1 MLIDKYIENALYL
14 YQCVIIPGFGGFIA
28 TDQPQDSAGKEGKY
42 SPRKKKFAFHPNLK
56 VNDGVL
62 AMYIANMREISY
74 AEAMNEIAHAV
85 DFYLSTLEKGDP
97 VDIEGVGSIRPDGQG
112 GLCFAQFGDKDFN
125 RKQYGLSSACIPQE
139 TPAGESAADMP
150 DEKTYAHT
158 RLQITPAPQE
168 PDPENPQQ
176 KPSSKKE
183 GVETVKK
190 AFQMVVD
197 AATSAGIE
205 DNHVENRAIGG
216 MINAVLMEAVEKA
229 TIDKYRA
236 DDPEHLRRLITSAAD
251 KAKKA
256 SDPEAERAIDS
267 IVSVLM
273 EQSPAEDA
281 GAQEQTPSAE
291 ETSPLPEPTQEENAS
306 AQDTPDAAEQEKE
319 PEKSE
324 PASDESAG
332 NEEEAGEDSPADGP
346 SENESQENE
355 PEKIEEDEDED
366 HPGFNPLRSKPV
378 RIVIGAVVVL
388 AVLAGLFFFVCRG
401 GANLYFWKDTEGD
414 AIPTAQP
421 ALPAGDSLAVDST
434 AQNDTLPTTE
444 LTPAIPAG
452 DALDTT
458 YLADLPFY
466 VIATSVSVRENAERA
481 LRELRQRGY
490 PAVYAG
496 YQNGLYLIAY
506 RGFRSRSEAMKFF
519 EEILNTTDNT
529 QVWVKVY
536 NRNAD
541 KKTD

>member
-125 RKQYGLSSACIPQE
+125 RKQYGLSSTCIPQE
-139 TPAGESAADMP
+139 TPAGESAADIP

-168 PDPENPQQ
+168 PDTENPPQE
-176 KPSSKKE
+176 PSSKKE

-273 EQSPAEDA
+273 EQSPAPAEVP
-281 GAQEQTPSAE
+281 QEQTPAAE
-291 ETSPLPEPTQEENAS
+291 ETSPLPEPAQEENAS
-306 AQDTPDAAEQEKE
+306 SQDAPDVAEQEKE
-319 PEKSE
+319 PEKVD
-324 PASDESAG
+324 PAYDESAE
-332 NEEEAGEDSPADGP
+332 NIEDAGENNPADRQQK
-346 SENESQENE
+346 NNSQENN
-355 PEKIEEDEDED
+355 EEDEDED
-366 HPGFNPLRSKPV
+366 EEHDSHFLRSKPV

-401 GANLYFWKDTEGD
+401 GANLYFWKDTEED

-421 ALPAGDSLAVDST
+421 VLPSEDSLAVDST
-434 AQNDTLPTTE
+434 AQNDTLPMTD

-466 VIATSVSVRENAERA
+466 VIATSVSVRENAEKA

-506 RGFRSRSEAMKFF
+506 QGFRSRSEAMKFY

>member
-125 RKQYGLSSACIPQE
+125 RKQYGLSSTCIPQE
-139 TPAGESAADMP
+139 TPAGESAADIP

-168 PDPENPQQ
+168 PDTENPPQE
-176 KPSSKKE
+176 PSSKKE

-256 SDPEAERAIDS
+256 SDPEAERAINS

-273 EQSPAEDA
+273 EQSPAPAEVP
-281 GAQEQTPSAE
+281 QEQTPAAE
-291 ETSPLPEPTQEENAS
+291 ETSPHPEPAQEDGTAS
-306 AQDTPDAAEQEKE
+306 QDAPGVAEQEKE
-319 PEKSE
+319 PEKVD
-324 PASDESAG
+324 PASDESAE
-332 NEEEAGEDSPADGP
+332 NIEDTGENNPADGQ
-346 SENESQENE
+346 QENNPQE
-355 PEKIEEDEDED
+355 NEEDEDED
-366 HPGFNPLRSKPV
+366 EEHGSHFLRSKPV

-401 GANLYFWKDTEGD
+401 GANLYFWKDTKGD

-421 ALPAGDSLAVDST
+421 VLPAKDSLAVDST
-434 AQNDTLPTTE
+434 AQNDTLPMTD

-466 VIATSVSVRENAERA
+466 VIATSVSVRENAEKA

-506 RGFRSRSEAMKFF
+506 QGFRSRSEAMKFY

>member
-125 RKQYGLSSACIPQE
+125 RKQYGLSSTCIPQE
-139 TPAGESAADMP
+139 TPAGESAADIP

-168 PDPENPQQ
+168 PDTENPPQE
-176 KPSSKKE
+176 PSSKKE

-273 EQSPAEDA
+273 EQSPAPVEVP
-281 GAQEQTPSAE
+281 QEQTPAAE
-291 ETSPLPEPTQEENAS
+291 ETSPLPEPAQEDGTATQDA
-306 AQDTPDAAEQEKE
+306 PDVAEQEKE
-319 PEKSE
+319 PEKVD
-324 PASDESAG
+324 PAYDESAE
-332 NEEEAGEDSPADGP
+332 NIEDAGENNPADRQQ
-346 SENESQENE
+346 ENNSQENN
-355 PEKIEEDEDED
+355 EEDEDED
-366 HPGFNPLRSKPV
+366 EEHDSHFLRSKPV

-401 GANLYFWKDTEGD
+401 GANLYFWKDTKGD

-421 ALPAGDSLAVDST
+421 VLPAKDSLAVDST
-434 AQNDTLPTTE
+434 AQNDTLPMTD

-466 VIATSVSVRENAERA
+466 VIATSVSVRENAEKA

-506 RGFRSRSEAMKFF
+506 QGFRSRSEAMKFY

>member
-125 RKQYGLSSACIPQE
+125 RKQYGLSSTCIPQE
-139 TPAGESAADMP
+139 TPAGESAADIP

-168 PDPENPQQ
+168 PDTENPPQE
-176 KPSSKKE
+176 PSSKKE

-273 EQSPAEDA
+273 EQSPAPAEVP
-281 GAQEQTPSAE
+281 QEQTPAAE
-291 ETSPLPEPTQEENAS
+291 ETSPHPEPAQEDGTAS
-306 AQDTPDAAEQEKE
+306 QDAPGVAEQEKE
-319 PEKSE
+319 PEKVD
-324 PASDESAG
+324 PASDESAE
-332 NEEEAGEDSPADGP
+332 NIEDTGENNPADGQ
-346 SENESQENE
+346 QENNPQE
-355 PEKIEEDEDED
+355 NEEDEDED
-366 HPGFNPLRSKPV
+366 EEHGSHFLRSKPV

-401 GANLYFWKDTEGD
+401 GANLYFWKDTKGD

-421 ALPAGDSLAVDST
+421 VLPAKDSLAVDST
-434 AQNDTLPTTE
+434 AQNDTLPMTD

-466 VIATSVSVRENAERA
+466 VIATSVSVRENAEKA

-506 RGFRSRSEAMKFF
+506 QGFRSRSEAMKFY

>member
-112 GLCFAQFGDKDFN
+112 GLCFTQFGDKDFN
-125 RKQYGLSSACIPQE
+125 RKQYGLSSTCIPQE
-139 TPAGESAADMP
+139 TPAGEAAADSP

-168 PDPENPQQ
+168 PDTESPQQ
-176 KPSSKKE
+176 ESSSKKE

-273 EQSPAEDA
+273 EQSPAPVEVP
-281 GAQEQTPSAE
+281 QEQTPAVE
-291 ETSPLPEPTQEENAS
+291 ETSPLPEPAQEDGTAS
-306 AQDTPDAAEQEKE
+306 QDAPDIAKQVKE
-319 PEKSE
+319 PEKVD
-324 PASDESAG
+324 PASEESAE
-332 NEEEAGEDSPADGP
+332 NIEDTSENNPADGQ
-346 SENESQENE
+346 QENNLQE
-355 PEKIEEDEDED
+355 NNDEDEDED
-366 HPGFNPLRSKPV
+366 EEHGSHFLRSKPV

-401 GANLYFWKDTEGD
+401 GANLYFWKDTEED

-421 ALPAGDSLAVDST
+421 VLPAKDSLAVDST
-434 AQNDTLPTTE
+434 AQNDTLPMTD

-466 VIATSVSVRENAERA
+466 VIATSVSVRENAEKA
-481 LRELRQRGY
+481 LLELRQEGY

-506 RGFRSRSEAMKFF
+506 QGFRSRSEAMKFY

>member
-125 RKQYGLSSACIPQE
+125 RKQYGLSSTCIPQE
-139 TPAGESAADMP
+139 TPAGESAADIP

-168 PDPENPQQ
+168 PDTENPPQE
-176 KPSSKKE
+176 PSSKKE

-273 EQSPAEDA
+273 EQSPAPAEVP
-281 GAQEQTPSAE
+281 QEQTPAVE
-291 ETSPLPEPTQEENAS
+291 ETSPLPEPAQEDGTAS
-306 AQDTPDAAEQEKE
+306 QDAPDVAEQEKE
-319 PEKSE
+319 PEKVD
-324 PASDESAG
+324 PAYDESAE
-332 NEEEAGEDSPADGP
+332 NIEDAGENNPADRQQ
-346 SENESQENE
+346 ENNSQENN
-355 PEKIEEDEDED
+355 EEDEDED
-366 HPGFNPLRSKPV
+366 EEHDSHFLRSKPV

-401 GANLYFWKDTEGD
+401 GANLYFWKDTKGD

-421 ALPAGDSLAVDST
+421 VLPAKDSLAVDST
-434 AQNDTLPTTE
+434 AQNDTLPMTD

-466 VIATSVSVRENAERA
+466 VIATSVSVRENAEKA

-506 RGFRSRSEAMKFF
+506 QGFRSRSEAMKFY

>member
-125 RKQYGLSSACIPQE
+125 RKQYGLSSTCIPQE
-139 TPAGESAADMP
+139 TPAGESAADIP

-168 PDPENPQQ
+168 PDTESPPQE
-176 KPSSKKE
+176 PSSKKE

-273 EQSPAEDA
+273 EQSPAPVEVP
-281 GAQEQTPSAE
+281 QEQTPAAE
-291 ETSPLPEPTQEENAS
+291 ETSPLPEPAQEDGTATQDA
-306 AQDTPDAAEQEKE
+306 PDVAEQEKE
-319 PEKSE
+319 PEKVD
-324 PASDESAG
+324 PAYDESAE
-332 NEEEAGEDSPADGP
+332 NIEDAGKNNPADRQQ
-346 SENESQENE
+346 ENNSQENN
-355 PEKIEEDEDED
+355 EEDEDED
-366 HPGFNPLRSKPV
+366 EEHDSHFLRSKPV

-401 GANLYFWKDTEGD
+401 GANLYFWKDTKGD

-421 ALPAGDSLAVDST
+421 VLPAKDSLAVDST
-434 AQNDTLPTTE
+434 AQNDTLPMTD

-466 VIATSVSVRENAERA
+466 VIATSVSVRENAEKA

-506 RGFRSRSEAMKFF
+506 QGFRSRSEAMKFY

>member
-125 RKQYGLSSACIPQE
+125 RKQYGLSSTCIPQE
-139 TPAGESAADMP
+139 TPAGESAADIP

-168 PDPENPQQ
+168 PDTENPPQE
-176 KPSSKKE
+176 PSSKKE

-273 EQSPAEDA
+273 EQSPAPVEVP
-281 GAQEQTPSAE
+281 QEQTPAAE
-291 ETSPLPEPTQEENAS
+291 ETSPLPEPAQEDGTATQDA
-306 AQDTPDAAEQEKE
+306 PDVAEQEKE
-319 PEKSE
+319 PEKVD
-324 PASDESAG
+324 PAYDESAE
-332 NEEEAGEDSPADGP
+332 NIEDAGENNPADRQQ
-346 SENESQENE
+346 ENNSQENN
-355 PEKIEEDEDED
+355 EEDEDED
-366 HPGFNPLRSKPV
+366 EEHGSHFLRSKPV

-401 GANLYFWKDTEGD
+401 GANLYFWKDTKGD

-421 ALPAGDSLAVDST
+421 VLPAKDSLAVDST
-434 AQNDTLPTTE
+434 AQNDTLPMTD

-466 VIATSVSVRENAERA
+466 VIATSVSVRENAEKA

-506 RGFRSRSEAMKFF
+506 QGFRSRSEAMKFY

>member
-1 MLIDKYIENALYL
+1 
-14 YQCVIIPGFGGFIA
+14 
-28 TDQPQDSAGKEGKY
+28 
-42 SPRKKKFAFHPNLK
+42 
-56 VNDGVL
+56 
-62 AMYIANMREISY
+62 
-74 AEAMNEIAHAV
+74 
-85 DFYLSTLEKGDP
+85 
-97 VDIEGVGSIRPDGQG
+97 
-112 GLCFAQFGDKDFN
+112 
-125 RKQYGLSSACIPQE
+125 
-139 TPAGESAADMP
+139 
-150 DEKTYAHT
+150 
-158 RLQITPAPQE
+158 
-168 PDPENPQQ
+168 
-176 KPSSKKE
+176 
-183 GVETVKK
+183 
-190 AFQMVVD
+190 MVVD

-273 EQSPAEDA
+273 EQSPAPVEVP
-281 GAQEQTPSAE
+281 QEQTPAAE
-291 ETSPLPEPTQEENAS
+291 ETSPHPEPAQEDGTATQDA
-306 AQDTPDAAEQEKE
+306 PDVAEQEKE
-319 PEKSE
+319 PEKVD
-324 PASDESAG
+324 PASDESAE
-332 NEEEAGEDSPADGP
+332 NIEDAGENNPADRQQ
-346 SENESQENE
+346 ENNSQENN
-355 PEKIEEDEDED
+355 EEDEDED
-366 HPGFNPLRSKPV
+366 EEHGSHFLRSKPV

-401 GANLYFWKDTEGD
+401 GANLYFWKDTKGD

-421 ALPAGDSLAVDST
+421 VLPAEDSLAVDST
-434 AQNDTLPTTE
+434 AQNDTLPMTD
-444 LTPAIPAG
+444 LTPAVPAG

-466 VIATSVSVRENAERA
+466 VIATSVSVRENAEKA

-506 RGFRSRSEAMKFF
+506 QGFRSRSEAMKFY

>member
-1 MLIDKYIENALYL
+1 
-14 YQCVIIPGFGGFIA
+14 
-28 TDQPQDSAGKEGKY
+28 
-42 SPRKKKFAFHPNLK
+42 
-56 VNDGVL
+56 
-62 AMYIANMREISY
+62 MYIANMREISY

-112 GLCFAQFGDKDFN
+112 GLCFTQFGDKDFN
-125 RKQYGLSSACIPQE
+125 RKQYGLSSTCIPQE
-139 TPAGESAADMP
+139 TPAGEAAADIP
-150 DEKTYAHT
+150 DEKTYAHS

-168 PDPENPQQ
+168 PDTENPPQE
-176 KPSSKKE
+176 PSSKKE
-183 GVETVKK
+183 GIETVKK

-256 SDPEAERAIDS
+256 SDPQAERAIDS

-273 EQSPAEDA
+273 EQSPAPAEVP
-281 GAQEQTPSAE
+281 QEQTPAVE
-291 ETSPLPEPTQEENAS
+291 ETSPLPEPTLEENAS
-306 AQDTPDAAEQEKE
+306 SQDAPDVAEQEKE
-319 PEKSE
+319 PEKVESA
-324 PASDESAG
+324 PDEAAG
-332 NEEEAGEDSPADGP
+332 NEGEGTGENTPADEP
-346 SENESQENE
+346 ENELREN
-355 PEKIEEDEDED
+355 EEDEDED
-366 HPGFNPLRSKPV
+366 RPGFNPLRSKPV

-401 GANLYFWKDTEGD
+401 GANLYFWKDTKGD
-414 AIPTAQP
+414 AIPTAHRFSRRRIP
-421 ALPAGDSLAVDST
+421 SRWTVRHKTILCPRRG
-434 AQNDTLPTTE
+434 
-444 LTPAIPAG
+444 LTPAVPAG

-466 VIATSVSVRENAERA
+466 VIATSVSVRENAEKA
-481 LRELRQRGY
+481 LLELRQEGY

-506 RGFRSRSEAMKFF
+506 QGFRSRSEAMKFY

-536 NRNAD
+536 NRNGRQENRLIAPRGGASARGQA
-541 KKTD
+541 KGERPMAARLLLARAPRSEMPRVQFFVEIPPRIATFVQNIHRSEKTEGK

>member
-125 RKQYGLSSACIPQE
+125 RKQYGLSSTCIPQE
-139 TPAGESAADMP
+139 TPAGESAADIP

-168 PDPENPQQ
+168 PDTENPPQE
-176 KPSSKKE
+176 PSSKKE

-256 SDPEAERAIDS
+256 SDPQAERAIDS

-273 EQSPAEDA
+273 EQSPAPAEVP
-281 GAQEQTPSAE
+281 QEQTPAVE
-291 ETSPLPEPTQEENAS
+291 ETSPLPEPAQEDGTATQDA
-306 AQDTPDAAEQEKE
+306 PDVAEQEKE
-319 PEKSE
+319 PEKVD
-324 PASDESAG
+324 PAYDESAE
-332 NEEEAGEDSPADGP
+332 NIEDAGENNPADRQQ
-346 SENESQENE
+346 ENNSQENN
-355 PEKIEEDEDED
+355 EEDEDED
-366 HPGFNPLRSKPV
+366 EEHDSHFLRSKPV

-401 GANLYFWKDTEGD
+401 GANLYFWKDTKGD

-421 ALPAGDSLAVDST
+421 VLPAEDSLAVDST
-434 AQNDTLPTTE
+434 AQNDTLPMTD

-466 VIATSVSVRENAERA
+466 VIATSVSVRENAEKA

-506 RGFRSRSEAMKFF
+506 QGFRSRSEAMKFY

>member
-125 RKQYGLSSACIPQE
+125 RKQYGLSSTCIPQE
-139 TPAGESAADMP
+139 TPAGESAADIP

-168 PDPENPQQ
+168 PDTENPPQE
-176 KPSSKKE
+176 PSSKKE

-273 EQSPAEDA
+273 EQSPAPAEVP
-281 GAQEQTPSAE
+281 QEQTPAAE
-291 ETSPLPEPTQEENAS
+291 ETSPLPEPAQEDGTATQDA
-306 AQDTPDAAEQEKE
+306 PDVAEQEKE
-319 PEKSE
+319 PEKVD
-324 PASDESAG
+324 PAYDESAE
-332 NEEEAGEDSPADGP
+332 NIEDAGENNPADRQQ
-346 SENESQENE
+346 ENNSQENN
-355 PEKIEEDEDED
+355 EEDEDED
-366 HPGFNPLRSKPV
+366 EEHGSHFLRSKPV

-401 GANLYFWKDTEGD
+401 GANLYFWKDTKGD

-421 ALPAGDSLAVDST
+421 VLPAKDSLAVDST
-434 AQNDTLPTTE
+434 AQNDTLPMTD

-466 VIATSVSVRENAERA
+466 VIATSVSVRENAEKA

-506 RGFRSRSEAMKFF
+506 QGFRSRSEAMKFY

>member
-125 RKQYGLSSACIPQE
+125 RKQYGLSSTCIPQE
-139 TPAGESAADMP
+139 TPAGEAAADIP

-168 PDPENPQQ
+168 PDTESPQQ
-176 KPSSKKE
+176 EPSSKKE

-273 EQSPAEDA
+273 EQSPAPVEVP
-281 GAQEQTPSAE
+281 QEQISAVE
-291 ETSPLPEPTQEENAS
+291 ETSPLPEPTQEDSTAS
-306 AQDTPDAAEQEKE
+306 QDAPDVAEQEKE
-319 PEKSE
+319 PEKVD
-324 PASDESAG
+324 PASDESAE
-332 NEEEAGEDSPADGP
+332 NIEDTSENNPADGQ
-346 SENESQENE
+346 QENNPQE
-355 PEKIEEDEDED
+355 NNDEDEDED
-366 HPGFNPLRSKPV
+366 EEHGSHFLRSKPV

-401 GANLYFWKDTEGD
+401 GANLYFWKDTEED

-421 ALPAGDSLAVDST
+421 VLPSEDSLAVDST
-434 AQNDTLPTTE
+434 AQNDTLPMTD

-466 VIATSVSVRENAERA
+466 VIATSVSVRENAEKA

-506 RGFRSRSEAMKFF
+506 QGFRSRSEAMKFY

>member
-125 RKQYGLSSACIPQE
+125 RKQYGLSSTCIPQE
-139 TPAGESAADMP
+139 TPAGESAADIP

-168 PDPENPQQ
+168 PDTENPPQE
-176 KPSSKKE
+176 PSSKKE

-256 SDPEAERAIDS
+256 SDPQAERAIDS

-273 EQSPAEDA
+273 EQSPAPAEVP
-281 GAQEQTPSAE
+281 QEQTPAAE
-291 ETSPLPEPTQEENAS
+291 ETSPLPEPAQEDGTATQDA
-306 AQDTPDAAEQEKE
+306 PDVAEQEKE
-319 PEKSE
+319 PEKVD
-324 PASDESAG
+324 PAYDESAE
-332 NEEEAGEDSPADGP
+332 NIEDAGENNPADRQQ
-346 SENESQENE
+346 ENNSQENND
-355 PEKIEEDEDED
+355 EDEDED
-366 HPGFNPLRSKPV
+366 EEHGSLFLRSKPV

-401 GANLYFWKDTEGD
+401 GANLYFWKDTKGD

-421 ALPAGDSLAVDST
+421 VLPAKDSLAVDST
-434 AQNDTLPTTE
+434 AQNDTLPMTD

-466 VIATSVSVRENAERA
+466 VIATSVSVRENAEKA

-506 RGFRSRSEAMKFF
+506 QGFRSRSEAMKFY

>member
-125 RKQYGLSSACIPQE
+125 RKQYGLSSTCIPQE
-139 TPAGESAADMP
+139 TPAGESAADIP

-158 RLQITPAPQE
+158 RLQITPASQE
-168 PDPENPQQ
+168 PDTENPPQE
-176 KPSSKKE
+176 PSSKKE

-273 EQSPAEDA
+273 EQSPAPA
-281 GAQEQTPSAE
+281 GSSQEQTPAAE
-291 ETSPLPEPTQEENAS
+291 ETLP
-306 AQDTPDAAEQEKE
+306 
-319 PEKSE
+319 
-324 PASDESAG
+324 
-332 NEEEAGEDSPADGP
+332 
-346 SENESQENE
+346 
-355 PEKIEEDEDED
+355 
-366 HPGFNPLRSKPV
+366 HP
-378 RIVIGAVVVL
+378 
-388 AVLAGLFFFVCRG
+388 
-401 GANLYFWKDTEGD
+401 
-414 AIPTAQP
+414 
-421 ALPAGDSLAVDST
+421 
-434 AQNDTLPTTE
+434 
-444 LTPAIPAG
+444 
-452 DALDTT
+452 
-458 YLADLPFY
+458 
-466 VIATSVSVRENAERA
+466 
-481 LRELRQRGY
+481 
-490 PAVYAG
+490 
-496 YQNGLYLIAY
+496 
-506 RGFRSRSEAMKFF
+506 
-519 EEILNTTDNT
+519 
-529 QVWVKVY
+529 
-536 NRNAD
+536 
-541 KKTD
+541 

>member
-125 RKQYGLSSACIPQE
+125 RKQYGLSSTCIPQE
-139 TPAGESAADMP
+139 TPAGESAADIP

-168 PDPENPQQ
+168 PDTENPPQE
-176 KPSSKKE
+176 PSSKKE

-273 EQSPAEDA
+273 EQSPAPAEVP
-281 GAQEQTPSAE
+281 QEQTPAAE
-291 ETSPLPEPTQEENAS
+291 ETSPLPEPAQEDGTATQDA
-306 AQDTPDAAEQEKE
+306 PDVAEQEKE
-319 PEKSE
+319 PEKVD
-324 PASDESAG
+324 PAYDESAE
-332 NEEEAGEDSPADGP
+332 NIEDAGENNPADRQQ
-346 SENESQENE
+346 ENNSQENN
-355 PEKIEEDEDED
+355 EEDEDED
-366 HPGFNPLRSKPV
+366 EEHGSHFLRSKPV

-401 GANLYFWKDTEGD
+401 GANLYFWKDTKGD

-421 ALPAGDSLAVDST
+421 VLPSEDSLAVDST
-434 AQNDTLPTTE
+434 AQNDTLPMTD

-466 VIATSVSVRENAERA
+466 VIATSVSVRENAEKA

-506 RGFRSRSEAMKFF
+506 QGFRSRSEAMKFY

>member
-125 RKQYGLSSACIPQE
+125 RKQYGLSSTCIPQE
-139 TPAGESAADMP
+139 TPAGESAADIP

-168 PDPENPQQ
+168 PDTENPPQE
-176 KPSSKKE
+176 PSSKKE

-273 EQSPAEDA
+273 EQSPAPAEVP
-281 GAQEQTPSAE
+281 QEQTPAAE
-291 ETSPLPEPTQEENAS
+291 ETSPLPEPAQEDGTAS
-306 AQDTPDAAEQEKE
+306 QDAPDVAEQEKE
-319 PEKSE
+319 PEKVD
-324 PASDESAG
+324 PASDESAE
-332 NEEEAGEDSPADGP
+332 NIEDAGENNPADGQQ
-346 SENESQENE
+346 ENNSQEN
-355 PEKIEEDEDED
+355 EEDEDED
-366 HPGFNPLRSKPV
+366 EEHGSHFLRSKPV

-401 GANLYFWKDTEGD
+401 GANLYFWKDTEED

-421 ALPAGDSLAVDST
+421 VLPAEDSLAVDST
-434 AQNDTLPTTE
+434 AQNDTLPTTD
-444 LTPAIPAG
+444 LSPAIPAG

-466 VIATSVSVRENAERA
+466 VIATSVSVRENAEKA
-481 LRELRQRGY
+481 LLELRQRGY

-506 RGFRSRSEAMKFF
+506 QGFRSRSEAMKFY

>member
-125 RKQYGLSSACIPQE
+125 RKQYGLSSTCIPQE
-139 TPAGESAADMP
+139 TPAGESAADIP

-168 PDPENPQQ
+168 PDTENPPQE
-176 KPSSKKE
+176 PSSKKE

-273 EQSPAEDA
+273 EQSPAPA
-281 GAQEQTPSAE
+281 KVPQEQTPAAE
-291 ETSPLPEPTQEENAS
+291 ETSPHPEPAQEDGTAS
-306 AQDTPDAAEQEKE
+306 QDAPGVAEQEKE
-319 PEKSE
+319 PEKVD
-324 PASDESAG
+324 PASDESAE
-332 NEEEAGEDSPADGP
+332 NIEDTGENNPADGQ
-346 SENESQENE
+346 QENNPQE
-355 PEKIEEDEDED
+355 NEEDEDED
-366 HPGFNPLRSKPV
+366 EEHGSHFLRSKPV

-401 GANLYFWKDTEGD
+401 GANLYFWKDTKGD

-421 ALPAGDSLAVDST
+421 VLPAEDSLAVDST
-434 AQNDTLPTTE
+434 AQNDTLPMTD

-466 VIATSVSVRENAERA
+466 VIATSVSVRENAEKA

-506 RGFRSRSEAMKFF
+506 QGFRSRSEAMKFY

>member
-112 GLCFAQFGDKDFN
+112 GLCFTQFGDKDFN
-125 RKQYGLSSACIPQE
+125 RKQYGLSSTCIPQE
-139 TPAGESAADMP
+139 TPAGESAADIP

-168 PDPENPQQ
+168 PDTENPPQE
-176 KPSSKKE
+176 PSSKKE

-256 SDPEAERAIDS
+256 SDPQAERAIDS

-273 EQSPAEDA
+273 EQSPAPAEVP
-281 GAQEQTPSAE
+281 QEQTPAAE
-291 ETSPLPEPTQEENAS
+291 ETSPLPEPTLEENAS
-306 AQDTPDAAEQEKE
+306 SQDAPDVAEQEKE
-319 PEKSE
+319 PEKVD
-324 PASDESAG
+324 PAYDESAE
-332 NEEEAGEDSPADGP
+332 NIEDAGENNPADRQQ
-346 SENESQENE
+346 ENNSQENN
-355 PEKIEEDEDED
+355 EEDEDED
-366 HPGFNPLRSKPV
+366 EEHDSHFLRSKPV

-401 GANLYFWKDTEGD
+401 GANLYFWKDTEED

-421 ALPAGDSLAVDST
+421 VLPAKDSLAVDST
-434 AQNDTLPTTE
+434 AQNDTLPMTD

-466 VIATSVSVRENAERA
+466 VIATSVSVRENAEKA

-506 RGFRSRSEAMKFF
+506 QGFRSRSEAMKFY

>member
-125 RKQYGLSSACIPQE
+125 RKQYGLSSTCIPQE
-139 TPAGESAADMP
+139 TPAGESAADIP

-168 PDPENPQQ
+168 PDTESPQQ
-176 KPSSKKE
+176 ESSSKKE

-273 EQSPAEDA
+273 ERSPAPAEVP
-281 GAQEQTPSAE
+281 QEQTPAAE
-291 ETSPLPEPTQEENAS
+291 ETSPLPEPTLEENAS
-306 AQDTPDAAEQEKE
+306 SQDAPDVAEQEKE
-319 PEKSE
+319 PEKVD
-324 PASDESAG
+324 PAYDESAE
-332 NEEEAGEDSPADGP
+332 NIEDAGENNPADRQQ
-346 SENESQENE
+346 ENNSQENN
-355 PEKIEEDEDED
+355 EEDEDED
-366 HPGFNPLRSKPV
+366 EEHDSHFLRSKPV

-401 GANLYFWKDTEGD
+401 GANLYFWKDTEED

-421 ALPAGDSLAVDST
+421 VLPSEDSLAVDST
-434 AQNDTLPTTE
+434 AQNDTLPMTD

-466 VIATSVSVRENAERA
+466 VIATSVSVRENAEKA

-506 RGFRSRSEAMKFF
+506 QGFRSRSEAMKFY

>member
-125 RKQYGLSSACIPQE
+125 RKQYGLSSTCIPQE
-139 TPAGESAADMP
+139 TPAGESAADIP

-168 PDPENPQQ
+168 PDTENPPQE
-176 KPSSKKE
+176 PSSKKE

-256 SDPEAERAIDS
+256 SDPQAERAIDS

-273 EQSPAEDA
+273 EQSPAPAEVP
-281 GAQEQTPSAE
+281 QEQTPAVE
-291 ETSPLPEPTQEENAS
+291 ETSPHPEPAQEDGTAS
-306 AQDTPDAAEQEKE
+306 QDAPDVAEQEKE
-319 PEKSE
+319 PEKVDPTSK
-324 PASDESAG
+324 ESAE
-332 NEEEAGEDSPADGP
+332 NIEDTGKNNPADGQ
-346 SENESQENE
+346 QENNPQE
-355 PEKIEEDEDED
+355 NNDEDEDED
-366 HPGFNPLRSKPV
+366 EEHGSLFLRSKPV

-401 GANLYFWKDTEGD
+401 GANLYFWKDTEED

-421 ALPAGDSLAVDST
+421 VLPSEDSLAVDST
-434 AQNDTLPTTE
+434 AQNDTLPMTD

-466 VIATSVSVRENAERA
+466 VIATSVSVRENAEKA

-506 RGFRSRSEAMKFF
+506 QGFRSRSEAMKFY

>member
-125 RKQYGLSSACIPQE
+125 RKQYGLSSTCIPQE
-139 TPAGESAADMP
+139 TPAGESAADIP

-168 PDPENPQQ
+168 PDTENPPQE
-176 KPSSKKE
+176 PSSKKE

-273 EQSPAEDA
+273 EQSPAPAEVP
-281 GAQEQTPSAE
+281 QEQTPAAE
-291 ETSPLPEPTQEENAS
+291 ETSPLPEPTQENGTAS
-306 AQDTPDAAEQEKE
+306 QDAPDVAEQEKE
-319 PEKSE
+319 PEKVD
-324 PASDESAG
+324 PAYDESAE
-332 NEEEAGEDSPADGP
+332 NIEDAGENNPADRQQ
-346 SENESQENE
+346 ENNSQENN
-355 PEKIEEDEDED
+355 EEDEDED
-366 HPGFNPLRSKPV
+366 EEHGSHFLRSKPV

-401 GANLYFWKDTEGD
+401 GANLYFWKDTKGD

-421 ALPAGDSLAVDST
+421 VLPAKDSLAVDST
-434 AQNDTLPTTE
+434 AQNDTLPMTD

-466 VIATSVSVRENAERA
+466 VIATSVSVRENAEKA

-506 RGFRSRSEAMKFF
+506 QGFRSRSEAMKFY

>member
-1 MLIDKYIENALYL
+1 
-14 YQCVIIPGFGGFIA
+14 
-28 TDQPQDSAGKEGKY
+28 
-42 SPRKKKFAFHPNLK
+42 
-56 VNDGVL
+56 
-62 AMYIANMREISY
+62 
-74 AEAMNEIAHAV
+74 
-85 DFYLSTLEKGDP
+85 
-97 VDIEGVGSIRPDGQG
+97 
-112 GLCFAQFGDKDFN
+112 
-125 RKQYGLSSACIPQE
+125 
-139 TPAGESAADMP
+139 
-150 DEKTYAHT
+150 
-158 RLQITPAPQE
+158 
-168 PDPENPQQ
+168 
-176 KPSSKKE
+176 
-183 GVETVKK
+183 
-190 AFQMVVD
+190 MVVD

-256 SDPEAERAIDS
+256 SDPQAERAIDS

-273 EQSPAEDA
+273 EQSPAPAEVP
-281 GAQEQTPSAE
+281 QEQTPAVE
-291 ETSPLPEPTQEENAS
+291 ETSPLPEPTLEENAS
-306 AQDTPDAAEQEKE
+306 SQDAPDVAEQEKE
-319 PEKSE
+319 PEKVE
-324 PASDESAG
+324 PAPDEAAG
-332 NEEEAGEDSPADGP
+332 NEGEGTGENTPADEP
-346 SENESQENE
+346 ENELREN
-355 PEKIEEDEDED
+355 EEDEDED
-366 HPGFNPLRSKPV
+366 RPGFNPLRSKPV

-401 GANLYFWKDTEGD
+401 GANLYFWKDTKGD

-421 ALPAGDSLAVDST
+421 VLPAEDSLAVDST
-434 AQNDTLPTTE
+434 AQNDTLPTTD
-444 LTPAIPAG
+444 LTPAVPAG

-466 VIATSVSVRENAERA
+466 VIATSVSVRENAEKA
-481 LRELRQRGY
+481 LLELRQEGY

-506 RGFRSRSEAMKFF
+506 QGFRSRSEAMKFY

>member
-112 GLCFAQFGDKDFN
+112 GLCFTQFGDKDFN
-125 RKQYGLSSACIPQE
+125 RKQYGLSSTCIPQE
-139 TPAGESAADMP
+139 TPAGEAAADIP
-150 DEKTYAHT
+150 DEKTYAHS

-168 PDPENPQQ
+168 PDTENPPQE
-176 KPSSKKE
+176 PSSKKE
-183 GVETVKK
+183 GIETVKK

-197 AATSAGIE
+197 AATSAGIV
-205 DNHVENRAIGG
+205 DNLAENRAIGG

-256 SDPEAERAIDS
+256 SDPQAERAIDS

-273 EQSPAEDA
+273 EQSPAPAEVP
-281 GAQEQTPSAE
+281 QEQTPAVE
-291 ETSPLPEPTQEENAS
+291 EASPLPEPTLEENAS
-306 AQDTPDAAEQEKE
+306 SQDAPDVAEQEKE
-319 PEKSE
+319 PEKVESA
-324 PASDESAG
+324 PDEAAG
-332 NEEEAGEDSPADGP
+332 NEGEGTGENTPADEP
-346 SENESQENE
+346 ENELREN
-355 PEKIEEDEDED
+355 EEDEDED
-366 HPGFNPLRSKPV
+366 RPRFNPLRSKPV

-401 GANLYFWKDTEGD
+401 GANLYFWKDTKGD

-421 ALPAGDSLAVDST
+421 VLPAEDSLAVDST
-434 AQNDTLPTTE
+434 AQNDTLPTTG
-444 LTPAIPAG
+444 LTPAVPAG

-466 VIATSVSVRENAERA
+466 VIATSVSVRENAEKA
-481 LRELRQRGY
+481 LLELRQEGY

-506 RGFRSRSEAMKFF
+506 QGFRSRSEAMKFY

>member
-125 RKQYGLSSACIPQE
+125 RKQYGLSSTCIPQE
-139 TPAGESAADMP
+139 TPAGESAADIP

-168 PDPENPQQ
+168 PDTESPPQE
-176 KPSSKKE
+176 PSSKKE

-273 EQSPAEDA
+273 EQSPAPVEVP
-281 GAQEQTPSAE
+281 QEQTPAVE
-291 ETSPLPEPTQEENAS
+291 ETSPLPEPTLEDGTAS
-306 AQDTPDAAEQEKE
+306 QDAPDVAEQEKE
-319 PEKSE
+319 PEKVD
-324 PASDESAG
+324 PASEESAE
-332 NEEEAGEDSPADGP
+332 NIEDAGENNPADGQ
-346 SENESQENE
+346 QENNPQE
-355 PEKIEEDEDED
+355 NNEEDEDED
-366 HPGFNPLRSKPV
+366 EEHGSHFLRSKPV

-401 GANLYFWKDTEGD
+401 GANLYFWKDTKGD

-421 ALPAGDSLAVDST
+421 VLPAKDSLAVDST
-434 AQNDTLPTTE
+434 AQNDTLPMTD

-466 VIATSVSVRENAERA
+466 VIATSVSVRENAEKA

-506 RGFRSRSEAMKFF
+506 QGFRSRSEAMKFY

>member
-125 RKQYGLSSACIPQE
+125 RKQYGLSSTCIPQE
-139 TPAGESAADMP
+139 TPAGESAADIP

-168 PDPENPQQ
+168 PDTESPPQE
-176 KPSSKKE
+176 PSSKKE

-273 EQSPAEDA
+273 EQSPAPAEVP
-281 GAQEQTPSAE
+281 QEQTPAVE
-291 ETSPLPEPTQEENAS
+291 ETSPLPEPAQEDGTAS
-306 AQDTPDAAEQEKE
+306 QDAPDVAEQEKE
-319 PEKSE
+319 PEKVD
-324 PASDESAG
+324 PAYDESAE
-332 NEEEAGEDSPADGP
+332 NIEDAGENNPADRQQ
-346 SENESQENE
+346 ENNSQENN
-355 PEKIEEDEDED
+355 EEDEDED
-366 HPGFNPLRSKPV
+366 EEHGSHFLRSKPV

-401 GANLYFWKDTEGD
+401 GANLYFWKDTKGD

-421 ALPAGDSLAVDST
+421 VLPAKDSLAVDST
-434 AQNDTLPTTE
+434 AQNDTLPMTD

-466 VIATSVSVRENAERA
+466 VIATSVSVRENAEKA

-506 RGFRSRSEAMKFF
+506 QGFRSRSEAMKFY

>member
-125 RKQYGLSSACIPQE
+125 RKQYGLSSTCIPQE
-139 TPAGESAADMP
+139 TPAGESAADIP

-168 PDPENPQQ
+168 PDTENPPQE
-176 KPSSKKE
+176 PSSKKE

-273 EQSPAEDA
+273 EQSPAPAEVP
-281 GAQEQTPSAE
+281 QEQTPAAE
-291 ETSPLPEPTQEENAS
+291 ETSPHPEPAQEDGTAS
-306 AQDTPDAAEQEKE
+306 QDAPGVAEQEKE
-319 PEKSE
+319 PEKVD
-324 PASDESAG
+324 PASDESAE
-332 NEEEAGEDSPADGP
+332 NIEDTGENNPADGQ
-346 SENESQENE
+346 QENNPQE
-355 PEKIEEDEDED
+355 NEEDEDED
-366 HPGFNPLRSKPV
+366 EEHGSHFLRSKPV

-401 GANLYFWKDTEGD
+401 GANLYFWKDTKGD

-421 ALPAGDSLAVDST
+421 VLPAEDSLAVDST
-434 AQNDTLPTTE
+434 AQNDTLPMTD

-466 VIATSVSVRENAERA
+466 VIATSVSVRENAEKA

-506 RGFRSRSEAMKFF
+506 QGFRSRSEAMKFY

>member
-112 GLCFAQFGDKDFN
+112 GLCFTQFGDKDFN
-125 RKQYGLSSACIPQE
+125 RKQYGLSSTCIPQE
-139 TPAGESAADMP
+139 TPAGEAAADIP
-150 DEKTYAHT
+150 DEKTYAHS

-168 PDPENPQQ
+168 PDTENPPQE
-176 KPSSKKE
+176 PSSKKE

-256 SDPEAERAIDS
+256 SDPQAERAIDS

-273 EQSPAEDA
+273 EQSPAPVEVP
-281 GAQEQTPSAE
+281 QEQTPAAE
-291 ETSPLPEPTQEENAS
+291 ETSPLPEPAQEDGTATQDA
-306 AQDTPDAAEQEKE
+306 PDVAEQEKE
-319 PEKSE
+319 PEKVD
-324 PASDESAG
+324 PAYDESAE
-332 NEEEAGEDSPADGP
+332 NIEDAGENNPADRQQ
-346 SENESQENE
+346 ENNSQENND
-355 PEKIEEDEDED
+355 EDEDED
-366 HPGFNPLRSKPV
+366 EEHGSLFLRSKPV

-401 GANLYFWKDTEGD
+401 GANLYFWKDTKGD

-421 ALPAGDSLAVDST
+421 VLPAKDSLAVDST
-434 AQNDTLPTTE
+434 AQNDTLPMTD

-466 VIATSVSVRENAERA
+466 VIATSVSVRENAEKA

-506 RGFRSRSEAMKFF
+506 QGFRSRSEAMKFY